1 MIDII
6 NAVKQELIENGA
18 ENIYSAFD
26 AVPVS
31 SKGKFFTVIGIK
43 NFECSTPVYSQ
54 YTIYMPFRAE
64 LEIKILAPES
74 TSLEETCNYYESH
87 ISGAINGLSGLSSN
101 ISRMSV
107 KQDRNI
113 GRLVLTVTVSAGGMK
128 KIQRET
134 EAQA

>member
-6 NAVKQELIENGA
+6 NAVKQELIESGT
-18 ENIYSAFD
+18 ENVYSAFD
-26 AVPVS
+26 AIPVL
-31 SKGKFFTVIGIK
+31 SKGKIFTVIGMK

-64 LEIKILAPES
+64 LEIRILAPES
-74 TSLEETCNYYESH
+74 SSMEEVCNYYESKVGGV
-87 ISGAINGLSGLSSN
+87 ISGLSGLSSN
-101 ISRMSV
+101 ISGMSI
-107 KQDRNI
+107 KQDKNI

-134 EAQA
+134 EEQA

>member
-1 MIDII
+1 MIDVI
-6 NAVKQELIENGA
+6 NTIKQELIESGA

-26 AVPVS
+26 AIPVS
-31 SKGKFFTVIGIK
+31 YKGRFFTVIGMK

-74 TSLEETCNYYESH
+74 SSMEEIWNYYESG
-87 ISGAINGLSGLSSN
+87 ISETINKLSGLISN
-101 ISRMSV
+101 ISGISI
-107 KQDRNI
+107 KHDKNI
-113 GRLVLTVTVSAGGMK
+113 GRLVLSVIISAGGMK

-134 EAQA
+134 EEQA